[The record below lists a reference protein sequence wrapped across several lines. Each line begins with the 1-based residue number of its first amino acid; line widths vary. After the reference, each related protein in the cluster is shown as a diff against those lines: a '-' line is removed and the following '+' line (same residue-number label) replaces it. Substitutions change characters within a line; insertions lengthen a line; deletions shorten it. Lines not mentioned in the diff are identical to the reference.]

1 MIDDVPVE
9 NLIKGPSLFHRAGF
23 RSAEGV
29 VGEGDGVVGQRAVN
43 GVELPGTQGGAI
55 QRVVGVTRDAR
66 AVRHLGKTTINRVV
80 GKGDV
85 GRGVLG
91 IGNITPA

>member
-1 MIDDVPVE
+1 
-9 NLIKGPSLFHRAGF
+9 
-23 RSAEGV
+23 
-29 VGEGDGVVGQRAVN
+29 
-43 GVELPGTQGGAI
+43 VELPGTQGGAI

-66 AVRHLGKTTINRVV
+66 AVRRLGKTTINRVV